1 MTISY
6 IKNEFNNESSSPAVV
21 ARGTNDGEWEMVSG
35 GNDSFVKVWSIGQGQ
50 MGADL
55 KLIHSINVN
64 VKGQWF
70 MLVWYFSDHLI
81 HREQSQFFGF

>member
-1 MTISY
+1 
-6 IKNEFNNESSSPAVV
+6 
-21 ARGTNDGEWEMVSG
+21 MVSG
-35 GNDSFVKVWSIGQGQ
+35 GNDSFVKVWSIGHGQ

-70 MLVWYFSDHLI
+70 ILVWSFSEHLI
-81 HREQSQFFGF
+81 HREQSQFFDF